1 MEFKGGNSLMND
13 SQKSEMKKGTLFVIA
28 TPIGHLDDI
37 TLRAIESLKRVDM
50 IACEDTR
57 QTRKLLNRHGIKAK
71 VMSYHKFN
79 ELKKSETILGLLEQG
94 KEVALVSDAGTP
106 GISDPGYLLVK
117 LALEKGIA
125 VYPVPGPSALTA
137 ILSISGL
144 PLHSFSFYGFLPKKQ
159 GEKRKFL
166 SSLRSRKETLIFFES
181 PHRMMKSL
189 SDMLKIFGPRRIV
202 IGREMTKIH
211 EETIRGTL
219 QDILESFKEREP
231 VRQKGEYAMIVEGA
245 RSAEA
250 QHDGTSIYE
259 YFMELVEEAGLNRKE
274 AIKMVSKKK
283 GIPKRQVYKEILEQ
297 EGKL

>member
-1 MEFKGGNSLMND
+1 MTD
-13 SQKSEMKKGTLFVIA
+13 SRKSEMKKGTLFVIA

-79 ELKKSETILGLLEQG
+79 ELKKSGYILELLEQG

-125 VYPVPGPSALTA
+125 IYPVPGPSALTA

-144 PLHSFSFYGFLPKKQ
+144 PLHAFSFYGFLPKKQ
-159 GEKRKFL
+159 GEKRRFL

-189 SDMLKIFGPRRIV
+189 SDMLKIFGARRIV

-219 QDILESFKEREP
+219 QDVLESFKEREP
-231 VRQKGEYAMIVEGA
+231 VRKKGEYAMIVEGA
-245 RSAEA
+245 KNAEA
-250 QHDGTSIYE
+250 QQDDISIYE